1 MTIFLKELYV
11 NYFFF
16 LEKKGLSDDIYRVN
30 ENDFTSIPGQLKPP
44 NSLPSYVR
52 ILGK

>member
-1 MTIFLKELYV
+1 MV
-11 NYFFF
+11 
-16 LEKKGLSDDIYRVN
+16 LSHDIYRVN